1 MGCWNDYMICV
12 CAPHPTFYHSFVP
25 LRITSTR
32 DTENTAAT
40 TVYAT
45 RILEDSLTSKLY
57 ADLALISSCC
67 YTAADY
73 RWPQK
78 GQTNPRRG
86 HAGACSSI
94 AADDLPMFQPC
105 LQKWDRS
112 VITGRGGIQNG
123 RRGVRQVLPL
133 QKKGRGAEKVLAM
146 LKGGVQKFQGTC
158 SFNSGYLGSFSHAE
172 VGRKKF

>member
-1 MGCWNDYMICV
+1 MLGHFNCQHKKRDIAWWNIGLTYLTKTNTNTWTRLPGIQFILLVRPAVGGWNDYMICV

-45 RILEDSLTSKLY
+45 GILEDSLTSKLY

-67 YTAADY
+67 YTAADN
-73 RWPQK
+73 RWPQR

-86 HAGACSSI
+86 HAGACG
-94 AADDLPMFQPC
+94 
-105 LQKWDRS
+105 S
-112 VITGRGGIQNG
+112 V
-123 RRGVRQVLPL
+123 VL
-133 QKKGRGAEKVLAM
+133 
-146 LKGGVQKFQGTC
+146 
-158 SFNSGYLGSFSHAE
+158 
-172 VGRKKF
+172 